1 VRLGITVPRGVPV
14 HRQEV
19 YEAIHGM
26 FRGQGQ
32 LVAADPA
39 PTPGE
44 DLLPDLILEC
54 RLAAPSNARAQFTSE
69 GGFFF
74 REDPPG
80 QQAPAA
86 GKSFPRAGRGRTWQA
101 ISFASHS
108 HRLKP
113 AADPE
118 AGKKSMSEVVPVPP
132 QPVGSRYHSPMA
144 RKRKPPPEPTVTFWG
159 ATRT

>member
-1 VRLGITVPRGVPV
+1 MLVIARKKSQSVVINNDITITVVEIRGDKVRLGITVPRGVPV

-32 LVAADPA
+32 LVAADRA

-80 QQAPAA
+80 Q
-86 GKSFPRAGRGRTWQA
+86 
-101 ISFASHS
+101 
-108 HRLKP
+108 
-113 AADPE
+113 
-118 AGKKSMSEVVPVPP
+118 
-132 QPVGSRYHSPMA
+132 
-144 RKRKPPPEPTVTFWG
+144 
-159 ATRT
+159 